1 MSGVCGILTP
11 ASDRS
16 TLSCQV
22 QAGLDA
28 MAHRGPDGFSLY
40 PGDTVV
46 LGHGLFDTGCNG
58 MHIDRDGYVLSF
70 DGRLDNRDALLAALR
85 DGGASPDFEW
95 RHCHDK
101 VLLLAAY
108 RHFGD
113 GLPALLRGDF
123 AFAIWDPSRAGL
135 FLCRDHFGVKPLF
148 WRQAAGAF
156 HFASEIKGLQAMAQ
170 APFDVREQAI
180 AGFVDGD
187 RGGRRPE
194 LTAFEGVYR
203 LLPGHHGWADRNG
216 FKVTRYWALNP
227 GLPVRRRDAAADF
240 RTLFGQAV
248 DRRLRT
254 TRPLGA
260 LLSGGLDSSSIV
272 SVIGSG
278 QADRKLGDVP
288 VFSLVFD
295 GGVDESEYIAAVEDR
310 FCFHA
315 HRVDGSGIS
324 VFDDCDAIVAE
335 QDQPIL
341 GPNMATLRYF
351 IRTISQQSDVRIL
364 LDGNGGDEV
373 VSYGNGIFQ
382 ELAESGRWLRL
393 WRELGAS
400 EDLRPERGKRF
411 WRLVRRWGLRGWR
424 RRAGWLL
431 KGKRRVDDPVRY
443 APDGRPR
450 PTEQAAHLSKL
461 SAPLFAHALEAL
473 DHNAAAAGVEIRMP
487 FMDVDLVSFCVTVPA
502 SEKWANGVSRLILR
516 KAMAGLLPPAVAT
529 RLDKFDFTDRI
540 RSSMLARHGE
550 LVERSL
556 QADAGEWARFA
567 DMDGLRA
574 SWRTLRQEGTLEGAK
589 FQQIWRAVVLG
600 RWLEHQRGL
609 MPYAFHQHLPEAA
622 E

>member
-16 TLSCQV
+16 TLSRQV

-40 PGDTVV
+40 PDDTIA
-46 LGHGLFDTGCNG
+46 LGHCLFDTGCNG
-58 MHIDRDGYVLSF
+58 MHIDQDGYALSF
-70 DGRLDNRDALLAALR
+70 DGRLDNREALLAALR
-85 DGGASPDFEW
+85 DDGASLDCKWPD
-95 RHCHDK
+95 CHDT

-113 GLPALLRGDF
+113 RLPALLRGDF
-123 AFAIWDPSRAGL
+123 AFAIWDPARSGL

-148 WRQAAGAF
+148 WRQAEGAF
-156 HFASEIKGLQAMAQ
+156 HFASEIKGLQAMAHV
-170 APFDVREQAI
+170 PFGIREQAI

-187 RGGRRPE
+187 RGGQPPE
-194 LTAFEGVYR
+194 FTAFEEVYR

-216 FKVTRYWALNP
+216 FQITCYWSLNP
-227 GLPVRRRDAAADF
+227 GLPVRRRDAAAEF
-240 RTLFGQAV
+240 GTLFRQAV
-248 DRRLRT
+248 DRRLRAAQ
-254 TRPLGA
+254 PIGA

-278 QADRKLGDVP
+278 QANRKLSDVP

-295 GGVDESEYIAAVEDR
+295 GGADESYYIGAVEDR
-310 FCFHA
+310 FGFHA
-315 HRVDGSGIS
+315 DRVDGSGIS
-324 VFDDCDAIVAE
+324 AFDNCDAIIAE

-341 GPNMATLRYF
+341 GPNIATLRYF
-351 IRTISQQSDVRIL
+351 IRRISRQSGIRIL

-382 ELAESGRWLRL
+382 ELAENGRWLRL

-400 EDLRPERGKRF
+400 DDLRPERGRMF
-411 WRLVRRWGLRGWR
+411 RRLIRKWGLRGWR

-431 KGKRRVDDPVRY
+431 KGKRRIDDPVRY
-443 APDGRPR
+443 APDGLPR

-461 SAPLFAHALEAL
+461 SAPLFAHALEAI
-473 DHNAAAAGVEIRMP
+473 DHNAAAAGIEMRMP
-487 FMDVDLVSFCVTVPA
+487 FMDVDLVSFCVTLPA
-502 SEKWANGVSRLILR
+502 NEKWAGGVSRLIVR
-516 KAMAGLLPPAVAT
+516 KALAGLLPPAVAA
-529 RLDKFDFTDRI
+529 RLDKFYFTDRI

-550 LVERSL
+550 LIERTL
-556 QADAGEWARFA
+556 QGDTAELARFA
-567 DMDGLRA
+567 DLDGLRA
-574 SWRTLRQEGTLEGAK
+574 SWRMLQQEGTLEGAK
-589 FQQIWRAVVLG
+589 FHQIWRAVVLG
-600 RWLEHQRGL
+600 RWLDHQQRS
-609 MPYAFHQHLPEAA
+609 MPYAFHRYLPEAA